1 MYKLKVASEIPADE
15 ASAEPR
21 PVGDGEADMQDEAT
35 AVAHIADVYALI
47 TGKRGKAASLDDG
60 WHHMEWL
67 GRDL

>member
-35 AVAHIADVYALI
+35 TTDQMTHKEAAVHIADVYGLI
-47 TGKRGKAASLDDG
+47 AGKHTPASD
-60 WHHMEWL
+60 
-67 GRDL
+67 